1 VELCADTH
9 TLTAIRRALWRQQ
22 RNLAIKN
29 FGANPQR
36 TVPRLPQL
44 ERIIR
49 PTRRNDGRRGCVRV
63 PQTVCRPYGVP
74 GLHTHKWRS
83 TTTADDAV
91 ESQASRLPLAAM
103 PQRRSQTTLLSTD
116 CPPCND
122 DIPLMTIP
130 TAGGL
135 LALQAYIALCYALS
149 DALQQPGLV
158 SAAQRRGCT
167 GDLVCLNVID
177 EGGVANAVHERHPLE
192 AVSCL
197 RRVLQ
202 TLQAVSRGV
211 RSCRASEKHDL
222 MPAAVKHAI

>member
-1 VELCADTH
+1 MTDRADKPAPWTCFWTAFMSDHKVSLVLHKMELCADTQD
-9 TLTAIRRALWRQQ
+9 LTAIRRALRRQQ
-22 RNLAIKN
+22 RKLAIKN

-63 PQTVCRPYGVP
+63 PRRSVGPMECPAYTLTSG
-74 GLHTHKWRS
+74 GLQQ
-83 TTTADDAV
+83 TADDAV
-91 ESQASRLPLAAM
+91 ESQASRLPLAAV

-122 DIPLMTIP
+122 DIPHMTIP

-149 DALQQPGLV
+149 DAL
-158 SAAQRRGCT
+158 
-167 GDLVCLNVID
+167 
-177 EGGVANAVHERHPLE
+177 
-192 AVSCL
+192 
-197 RRVLQ
+197 
-202 TLQAVSRGV
+202 
-211 RSCRASEKHDL
+211 
-222 MPAAVKHAI
+222 